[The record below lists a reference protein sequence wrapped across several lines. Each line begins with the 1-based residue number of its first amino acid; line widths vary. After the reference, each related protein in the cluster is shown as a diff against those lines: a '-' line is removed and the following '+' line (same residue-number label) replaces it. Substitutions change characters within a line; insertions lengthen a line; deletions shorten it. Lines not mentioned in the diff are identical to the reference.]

1 MSDPT
6 PQPTGI
12 SAPPPTAPE
21 APSASPPATPAP
33 LTQEQVNAIIADE
46 RRKWKQQQDAA
57 AAKVRQEA
65 EEAAAASRGEFEKLA
80 TERAS
85 RIAQLETEHTT
96 ATERLAA
103 YQSEMERQIK
113 ARLRTLP
120 EEIRA
125 MAPDGDALT
134 RYAWLEKAEAA
145 AAKLVAIVPTN
156 GTPAGPRGVGTAVA
170 GATDTDLLAKKRA
183 QMLGR

>member
-6 PQPTGI
+6 PQPTGN
-12 SAPPPTAPE
+12 SATPPTPE
-21 APSASPPATPAP
+21 APASPAAATPP
-33 LTQEQVNAIIADE
+33 TLTQEQVNAIIADE
-46 RRKWKQQQDAA
+46 RRKWKQQQDAIA
-57 AAKVRQEA
+57 TKARQEA

-80 TERAS
+80 SERAA

-96 ATERLAA
+96 AAEQLAA
-103 YQSEMERQIK
+103 YQSEMERQVK
-113 ARLRTLP
+113 ARLRALP

-134 RYAWLEKAEAA
+134 RFAWLEKAEAA
-145 AAKLVAIVPTN
+145 AAKLIAVVPTN